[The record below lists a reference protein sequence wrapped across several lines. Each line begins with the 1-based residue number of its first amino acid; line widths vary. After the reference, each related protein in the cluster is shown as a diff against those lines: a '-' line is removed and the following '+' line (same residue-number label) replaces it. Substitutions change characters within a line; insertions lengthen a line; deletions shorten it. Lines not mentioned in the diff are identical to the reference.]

1 MGLSRRIELEVVET
15 YLLDGRRRFRLR
27 VKGTRIIVNVEA
39 ESEDEAVRKALGVLE
54 KSRLVDVLEG

>member
-1 MGLSRRIELEVVET
+1 MVEFEVVET

-39 ESEDEAVRKALGVLE
+39 EDEEEAVRKAISVLE
-54 KSRLVDVLEG
+54 KSRLVDVLRG